1 MQDYNSQPISGADPA
16 SSERQPTPSEPAVS
30 GEPVYGRPRV
40 TAPLPVMPPLAGMA
54 YNTTTPP
61 PSASAAQAPA
71 RQRPP
76 KRGGVGMLMLAFLMM
91 LGLVAGGIGGGAT
104 AWTLAQANAPQ
115 AAAPAA
121 SAPSSN
127 VQTVENQNSSAI
139 GSLYT
144 RVSNSVVSVQTTLGN
159 GRFSGAGEGSG
170 IVVDQTHVLT
180 NYHVVQGANT
190 IRIVL
195 ADGTS
200 VTATVVGSAPQ
211 DDLALLSAHLP
222 ADKVQ
227 PATLGDSDSAQ
238 VGDEVVA
245 IGNPFGLDHTV
256 TAGIISAI
264 NRSWSSGNQPVRPM
278 IQTDAPIN
286 PGNSGGPLFNMQGQ
300 VIGIN
305 TAIESPV
312 EGSVGVGFAIPI
324 NRAKSLLPQLSQGS
338 TIQRVWLGISGI
350 SLNADVA
357 SQVNAPVSKG
367 VLVAGVTDNSPAA
380 KAGVQGSD
388 PTTSSTLG
396 DIITAID
403 GNAVGTVEDL
413 TNYLTNKHSGDT
425 VTLTILRGGQ
435 QQQVKVT
442 LEPWPAQQSSSGQNP
457 NGLPSPFDPNGQGN
471 QGTTP

>member
-180 NYHVVQGANT
+180 N
-190 IRIVL
+190 
-195 ADGTS
+195 
-200 VTATVVGSAPQ
+200 
-211 DDLALLSAHLP
+211 
-222 ADKVQ
+222 
-227 PATLGDSDSAQ
+227 
-238 VGDEVVA
+238 
-245 IGNPFGLDHTV
+245 
-256 TAGIISAI
+256 
-264 NRSWSSGNQPVRPM
+264 
-278 IQTDAPIN
+278 
-286 PGNSGGPLFNMQGQ
+286 
-300 VIGIN
+300 
-305 TAIESPV
+305 
-312 EGSVGVGFAIPI
+312 
-324 NRAKSLLPQLSQGS
+324 
-338 TIQRVWLGISGI
+338 
-350 SLNADVA
+350 
-357 SQVNAPVSKG
+357 
-367 VLVAGVTDNSPAA
+367 
-380 KAGVQGSD
+380 
-388 PTTSSTLG
+388 
-396 DIITAID
+396 
-403 GNAVGTVEDL
+403 
-413 TNYLTNKHSGDT
+413 
-425 VTLTILRGGQ
+425 
-435 QQQVKVT
+435 
-442 LEPWPAQQSSSGQNP
+442 
-457 NGLPSPFDPNGQGN
+457 
-471 QGTTP
+471 

>member
-1 MQDYNSQPISGADPA
+1 MQEYNSQPIPGAEPA
-16 SSERQPTPSEPAVS
+16 PTEPQTTPSDPAVS
-30 GEPVYGRPRV
+30 SEPVYGRTRV

-54 YNTTTPP
+54 YNNTTPAEP
-61 PSASAAQAPA
+61 YPA
-71 RQRPP
+71 RETPTRQRAP
-76 KRGGVGMLMLAFLMM
+76 KRGGVGMMMLALLMM

-104 AWTLAQANAPQ
+104 AWTLAQASSPQ
-115 AAAPAA
+115 AATTIAPTT
-121 SAPSSN
+121 SN

-144 RVSNSVVSVQTTLGN
+144 QVSNSVVSVQTTLGN
-159 GRFSGAGEGSG
+159 GRFSGSGEGSG
-170 IVVDQTHVLT
+170 IVVDKTHVLT

-190 IRIVL
+190 IRVVL

-200 VTATVVGSAPQ
+200 VTATVAGSAPQ
-211 DDLALLSAHLP
+211 DDLALLSANLP

-227 PATLGDSDSAQ
+227 VATLGDSDSAQ

-256 TAGIISAI
+256 TAGIISAV

-338 TIQRVWLGISGI
+338 TIQRVWLGISGVA
-350 SLNADVA
+350 LNADVA
-357 SQVNAPVSKG
+357 SQINAPVSKG
-367 VLVAGVTDNSPAA
+367 VLVAGVTANSPAA
-380 KAGVQGSD
+380 KAGLQGSD

-396 DIITAID
+396 DIITAVD
-403 GNAVGTVEDL
+403 GNAVSSVEDL

-442 LEPWPAQQSSSGQNP
+442 LEPWPDQPSSSSQNP
-457 NGLPSPFDPNGQGN
+457 NGSPFDPNGQGN